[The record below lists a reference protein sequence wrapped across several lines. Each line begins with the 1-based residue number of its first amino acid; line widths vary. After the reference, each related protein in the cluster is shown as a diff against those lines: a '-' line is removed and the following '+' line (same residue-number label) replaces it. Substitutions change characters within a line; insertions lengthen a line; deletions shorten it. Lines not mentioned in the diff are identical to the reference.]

1 MVKLAICDDHPLFND
16 GLLKIVQEITNC
28 EVISRAFQGAE
39 LIEKIRNK
47 KVPDVVLLDIHM
59 PPGINGYHVVKY
71 CKEHFPSIKF
81 IALTFFSD
89 SEAILGMIKVG
100 ASGFISKGA
109 SKEILAKAIN
119 EVSKGNFFLD
129 PNIDKSLLPATLPSD
144 SHKHGIESLTLREL
158 EVAKL
163 MCTDKPYKQIA
174 LELKISVNTVENIR
188 IRIFKKIGAKTR
200 TEAAL
205 FFSKTGLLG

>member
-1 MVKLAICDDHPLFND
+1 MAICDDHMLFND
-16 GLLKIVQEITNC
+16 GLAKIVQEIENC
-28 EVISRAFQGAE
+28 QVISTAFQGAE

-47 KVPDVVLLDIHM
+47 KIPDIVLLDIHM
-59 PPGINGYHVVKY
+59 PPGINGYQVVKY

-81 IALTFFSD
+81 IALTFFID

-100 ASGFISKGA
+100 ANGFISKGA
-109 SKEILAKAIN
+109 SKEILIKAIS
-119 EVSKGNFFLD
+119 EVSRGNFFLD
-129 PNIDKSLLPATLPSD
+129 PNIDKSLLPASLSSD
-144 SHKHGIESLTLREL
+144 SQKHGIDSLTHREL
-158 EVAKL
+158 DLVKL

-174 LELKISVNTVENIR
+174 NELKISPNTVENIR